1 MEHMLWNACT
11 PGTGEGS
18 PPGRLMGPSVL
29 IMTKNEERNLAA
41 CLDSVRWSDDVVVLD
56 SFSSDGTQ
64 AIAESL
70 GARFFQR
77 RFGDFAG
84 QRNYAIDNI
93 PFKHDWV
100 FHLDADERFTPGL
113 RDECVSAISQDAHS
127 GFLVPS
133 KMMLWGKW
141 LRHAAQYPVYQIRLT
156 KLGEI
161 RFAQYGHGQREF
173 AAKRG
178 IGKLLEPYLHY
189 SFSGGVT
196 EWLERHNRYA
206 VQEADQCL
214 AQLRGKGLDWSGLF
228 SRDVVS
234 KRRALKGLS
243 FRLPF
248 RPWLKFF
255 YMYVLRMGFLDGT
268 PGLTYCTLQ
277 AIYEYMICLKIKEL
291 KRREKGLPV

>member
-1 MEHMLWNACT
+1 MPLST
-11 PGTGEGS
+11 
-18 PPGRLMGPSVL
+18 L
-29 IMTKNEERNLAA
+29 ILTLNEEQDLRG
-41 CLDSVRWSDDVVVLD
+41 CLQSVGWCGDVVVLD
-56 SFSSDGTQ
+56 SLSSDGTQ

-77 RFGDFAG
+77 EFDDFAG

-93 PFKHDWV
+93 EFKHDWV
-100 FHLDADERFTPGL
+100 FHLDADERFTPAL
-113 RDECVSAISQDAHS
+113 LDECVSAISKDAHS

-133 KMMLWGKW
+133 KMVLWGRW
-141 LRHAAQYPVYQIRLT
+141 LKHAAAYPVYQMRLT

-178 IGKLLEPYLHY
+178 IGRLSEPYLHH

-196 EWLERHNRYA
+196 KWLERHSRYA
-206 VQEADQCL
+206 VQEAAQSL
-214 AQLRGKGLDWSGLF
+214 AELRGRALNWRCLF
-228 SRDVVS
+228 SKNVVS
-234 KRRALKGLS
+234 KRRALKELS

-255 YMYVLRMGFLDGT
+255 YMYVLRMGFLDGA
-268 PGLTYCTLQ
+268 PGLTYCALQ

-291 KRREKGLPV
+291 RRREKGLPV